1 MKKALVCLLIV
12 AAGCYTPKKAD
23 KQLAKAMS
31 EYPEKVAGVCK
42 DEFPCKP
49 GKRDTVEKVY
59 YDLIE
64 VECPDYPD
72 AVHDTIRDT
81 LKQESIRIVKVKVP
95 VQGKETIITQ
105 YLVDSALVKFWQS
118 NYQKWQKESDK
129 WQSKYKSRMNWVWA
143 LIALCVILACWL
155 ILKHRK

>member
-1 MKKALVCLLIV
+1 MKNALVCLLIV

-42 DEFPCKP
+42 KEYPCKP
-49 GKRDTVEKVY
+49 GKTDTLEKVY

-64 VECPDYPD
+64 VECPEYPIIY
-72 AVHDTIRDT
+72 DTIIDT
-81 LKQESIRIVKVKVP
+81 ITKVKDKIKYVTVKVP
-95 VQGKETIITQ
+95 SKETIITK
-105 YLVDSALVKFWQS
+105 YIIDSALVKV
-118 NYQKWQKESDK
+118 Y
-129 WQSKYKSRMNWVWA
+129 QSKYEECKKEADKWKYKVKSRMTWIWA
-143 LIALCVILACWL
+143 LIALVILLAAWL

>member
-23 KQLAKAMS
+23 KQLAKAMDK
-31 EYPEKVAGVCK
+31 YPEKVAELCK
-42 DEFPCKP
+42 DEYPCKP
-49 GKRDTVEKVY
+49 GKSDTVEKVY

-72 AVHDTIRDT
+72 AIHDTIRDT
-81 LKQESIRIVKVKVP
+81 LKKESVRIIKVKVP
-95 VQGKETIITQ
+95 VKGKETIITQ
-105 YLVDSALVKFWQS
+105 YLVDSALVTFWQS
-118 NYQKWQKESDK
+118 QYKFILKKHDSYKD
-129 WQSKYKSRMNWVWA
+129 KYKSRMNWIWA

-155 ILKHRK
+155 ILKYRK